1 MRDLTAVTEPLL
13 KPTATIHVGNKLS
26 FIERKMFNAIIWHSQ
41 QKIRLA
47 KNADTLSIGLLLSL
61 IGLERSKNM
70 DVIRDA
76 IKTLT
81 TTPIIWNTLKKDRST
96 DWGICTFLAGAEISG
111 GRLRY
116 VLNPLL
122 VEKVDSPTIF
132 AKIQLLVQT
141 QFSSQYSLALY
152 EFMID
157 ERCRSGN
164 PKTHEVRASL
174 DTLRHVLHFD
184 GPYKHLNN
192 DVLKPCVREI
202 NEHSDLFL
210 TYQPEKNGR
219 SVVAILFSIER
230 AAVQIPLPLV
240 DMDIVTSDEGD
251 VLLEKDILILSLV
264 NKGLSRIAAIKL
276 VETYDGDRIRGNIA
290 YVEKECGAGKVK
302 NPPAFLL
309 RAIEEDYR
317 PKKTPEELHKEDV
330 AATDSALH
338 EERRKYEA
346 LEREWNKYREKRVR
360 ERFAALFPVEQD
372 AKRQAFVATLPA
384 TNSIVFMQYK
394 KEGFGSRLVETEFFA
409 SLRDELLTDQDETSF
424 DAYRKRYDVTTGT

>member
-1 MRDLTAVTEPLL
+1 MSL
-13 KPTATIHVGNKLS
+13 K
-26 FIERKMFNAIIWHSQ
+26 
-41 QKIRLA
+41 
-47 KNADTLSIGLLLSL
+47 
-61 IGLERSKNM
+61 
-70 DVIRDA
+70 
-76 IKTLT
+76 
-81 TTPIIWNTLKKDRST
+81 
-96 DWGICTFLAGAEISG
+96 
-111 GRLRY
+111 
-116 VLNPLL
+116 
-122 VEKVDSPTIF
+122 
-132 AKIQLLVQT
+132 
-141 QFSSQYSLALY
+141 
-152 EFMID
+152 
-157 ERCRSGN
+157 
-164 PKTHEVRASL
+164 
-174 DTLRHVLHFD
+174 
-184 GPYKHLNN
+184 
-192 DVLKPCVREI
+192 
-202 NEHSDLFL
+202 
-210 TYQPEKNGR
+210 YQPEKNGR

-264 NKGLSRIAAIKL
+264 NKGLSRVAAIKL
-276 VETYDGDRIRGNIA
+276 VETYDGDRIRANIA

-360 ERFAALFPVEQD
+360 ERFAALFPAEQD